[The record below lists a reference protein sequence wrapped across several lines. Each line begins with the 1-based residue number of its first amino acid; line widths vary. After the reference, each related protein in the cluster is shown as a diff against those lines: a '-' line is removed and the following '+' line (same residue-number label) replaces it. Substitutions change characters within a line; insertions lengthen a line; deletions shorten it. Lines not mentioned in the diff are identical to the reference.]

1 MYQIYFYKA
10 AENYIQTK
18 NKKTNDV
25 RYKWGNAIH
34 FLFSFESA
42 STDPQYN
49 FYVSQYLHQICY

>member
-25 RYKWGNAIH
+25 RDKRGNVIH
-34 FLFSFESA
+34 FLFFFESA
-42 STDPQYN
+42 SIDPQYKR
-49 FYVSQYLHQICY
+49 YVSQYLHQICF